1 MLFRINVSI
10 KKRKTHR
17 WGEILCFIYV
27 FVIMHL
33 CMLQKMCN
41 RAPWGPTF
49 QWVAEF
55 GVTPAENRI
64 TRYPLVT
71 EPPLQLGGT
80 LDLPEAPSRMIHRGE
95 ECVFSHPR
103 GRILP
108 TVREKRFVADVAAQ
122 TSATALWGPFERAML
137 FSSAGNIQLHD
148 TTNQQHTSYVRG
160 SIEVTEVNILVVSGA
175 TESFVSADFR
185 MSVPALLKRPLKVVS
200 AILVTLTS
208 VVRFQTN
215 RAS

>member
-80 LDLPEAPSRMIHRGE
+80 LNQGWATSMIKRATILHHHHQRAMWLCTSTRRQLREATHFWICWIWFP
-95 ECVFSHPR
+95 VFSC
-103 GRILP
+103 ILGM
-108 TVREKRFVADVAAQ
+108 
-122 TSATALWGPFERAML
+122 ATTYKIFQIHNLCMVCWL
-137 FSSAGNIQLHD
+137 N
-148 TTNQQHTSYVRG
+148 QHTFISCFPCSNSHMIG
-160 SIEVTEVNILVVSGA
+160 
-175 TESFVSADFR
+175 
-185 MSVPALLKRPLKVVS
+185 
-200 AILVTLTS
+200 
-208 VVRFQTN
+208 
-215 RAS
+215 